1 MTRIYKG
8 VIKIKIVLYK
18 NRADNRKLN
27 KSSKLSK
34 IKTLDAHLKD
44 DTSIIE
50 PTLVCSLLSHAK
62 LRECNYLYIPDFDR
76 YYFINNIIEK
86 TGRVFEIACHI
97 DVLQTYKDDIK
108 AITALILRQE
118 NVYHP
123 YIEDGELLVRNDRY
137 FEKKNIGRVG
147 NGADNYYLTVNN
159 GGE

>member
-1 MTRIYKG
+1 MK
-8 VIKIKIVLYK
+8 VILYK
-18 NRADNRKLN
+18 SRADNRQLD

-34 IKTLDAHLKD
+34 VKTLDVHLKD

-62 LRECNYLYIPDFDR
+62 LSVANYLYIPDFGR
-76 YYFINNIIEK
+76 YYFINNIVEK

-118 NVYHP
+118 RVYHP

-137 FEKKNIGRVG
+137 FEKKNIGIVG